1 MSISIQSPGRVAA
14 ANAAETVQAS
24 RAAPAMPDPQ
34 VAKEPASPAVQAP
47 DPIQMRAELREAV
60 ERLNEQMRKQGR
72 SLAFSMDEQINT
84 TIIQV
89 KDANTGEVVRQIPN
103 EAAVR
108 SARSIEDLKGL
119 LLNEKT

>member
-1 MSISIQSPGRVAA
+1 MSISIQPSGR
-14 ANAAETVQAS
+14 TTP
-24 RAAPAMPDPQ
+24 APVEQ
-34 VAKEPASPAVQAP
+34 VAPRVQLPNQDARGTQAEVPAVKAF
-47 DPIQMRAELREAV
+47 DPAKMQQELREAL
-60 ERLNEQMRKQGR
+60 ERLNDQMRKQGR
-72 SLAFSMDEQINT
+72 SLSFSMDEQLNQ

-89 KDANTGEVVRQIPN
+89 KDSNTGQVVRQIPN

>member
-1 MSISIQSPGRVAA
+1 MSIQSSGRLPPATQVDAQAARAQALPQEPQVAGKP
-14 ANAAETVQAS
+14 
-24 RAAPAMPDPQ
+24 AAPA
-34 VAKEPASPAVQAP
+34 VKAP
-47 DPIQMRAELREAV
+47 DPAQMREELRQTL
-60 ERLNEQMRKQGR
+60 ERLNDHMRKQGR
-72 SLAFSMDEQINT
+72 SLSFSMDERLNQ

-119 LLNEKT
+119 LHNEKT